1 MITMSIQDPMMIKK
15 TYKLKKNESTNEY
28 GLSDD
33 QGNTVKLGTKDLEK
47 ATKRAKRYMNL
58 LPKMKFQ

>member
-1 MITMSIQDPMMIKK
+1 MIKK

-58 LPKMKFQ
+58 LPKMNFQ